1 MMVNPFPFGVFLG
14 VIGTLFV
21 EMAIIIGLAVSHTRR
36 KK

>member
-14 VIGTLFV
+14 VVGTLFV
-21 EMAIIIGLAVSHTRR
+21 EMAIIIGCAMWIVRR